1 MPHSDCPHHA
11 VTVGVFD
18 SGVGGLSVLRAIR
31 LALPSARL
39 LYAADSGFAP
49 YGERTDEYVIERARH
64 ITGFMR
70 SQGVE
75 VIVIACNT
83 ATAAAVHML
92 RNEHPDTI
100 FVGVEPGLKP
110 AVAQSRNKVVG
121 VLATAATLR
130 SEKFAALLCPLE
142 AQARVHLQACP
153 GLAQAIEG
161 GDLHSAEITALV
173 ERYCAPLRDTR
184 ADTVVLGCTH
194 YPFAMESIQRALGSS
209 VTLIDTADAVARQT
223 AVQVESLLRRNGAPS
238 PAGRLGR
245 NAGEPAAGMVLAY
258 TNGQVEALRRVCD
271 TWLDFEVLVTAMP

>member
-1 MPHSDCPHHA
+1 MQSDSLHHP

-64 ITGFMR
+64 VTGFLR
-70 SQGVE
+70 SQGAE
-75 VIVIACNT
+75 VVVIACNT
-83 ATAAAVHML
+83 ATAAAGRTL
-92 RNEHPDTI
+92 RNEHPDTL

-110 AVAQSRNKVVG
+110 AIAQSRNKVVG

-130 SEKFAALLCPLE
+130 SEKFAALLRPLE
-142 AQARVHLQACP
+142 AQAYVHLQACP
-153 GLAQAIEG
+153 GLARAIEG
-161 GDLHSAEITALV
+161 GDLHSAEIRELV
-173 ERYCAPLRDTR
+173 ERYCAPLRETS

-194 YPFAMESIQRALGSS
+194 YPFAMKSIQQALGSS
-209 VTLIDTADAVARQT
+209 VRLIDTADAVARQT
-223 AVQVESLLRRNGAPS
+223 VVQVESLLRPAGARS

-245 NAGEPAAGMVLAY
+245 NDGEPAAGTVLAY
-258 TNGQVEALRRVCD
+258 TSGQVEALRRVCKS
-271 TWLDFEVLVTAMP
+271 WLDFEVLVAAMH